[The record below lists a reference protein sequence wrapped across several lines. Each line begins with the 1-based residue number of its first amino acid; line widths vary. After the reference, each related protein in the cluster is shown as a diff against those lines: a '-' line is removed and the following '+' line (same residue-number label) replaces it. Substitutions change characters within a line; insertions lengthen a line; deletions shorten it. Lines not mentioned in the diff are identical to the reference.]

1 MILVPY
7 IEKIKCCYVAST
19 KVCNTNSVGSDLVS
33 ATLRI
38 DKHQQRLHE
47 LRRNR
52 SHNKVLPFAILLRD
66 KY

>member
-1 MILVPY
+1 MQYKL
-7 IEKIKCCYVAST
+7 C
-19 KVCNTNSVGSDLVS
+19 VGSDLVS

-52 SHNKVLPFAILLRD
+52 SHDKVLPFAILLRD